1 MFGELTPIPQQAQPI
16 LQLWRDW
23 SDFCT
28 SLEHQ
33 GKDKFST
40 CKKESG
46 NVTLKTVCCDASEH
60 LREQYENFENV
71 IAFSAT
77 LKPFDYYC
85 QLSGFDKDAMKLF
98 EAPSPFPIENRKL
111 LIIPQ
116 VSTKYKD
123 RDRNYQKICATIE
136 RITALKHANYLL
148 FFPSFDFLEQVSSR
162 LSPPGF
168 KPLIQKRSMTTQ
180 EIDAYLEELRN
191 SEGNLLFAVQGG
203 VFSEG
208 VDFRGSMA
216 SGAFIVG
223 PGLPSYDLERE
234 LLREYYE
241 KEYGNG
247 FDYAYTYPAMTKV
260 IQSAGR
266 VVRSPSDCG
275 LIVLLDGRF
284 LIPSYAQS
292 MPIDWYNESPSEL
305 VSTSILDD
313 VSKFWQGHS
322 GATN

>member
-1 MFGELTPIPQQAQPI
+1 MDQHDARGRDGDLGRRRRRGHQPDRRAVPHADVGR
-16 LQLWRDW
+16 QR
-23 SDFCT
+23 
-28 SLEHQ
+28 
-33 GKDKFST
+33 G
-40 CKKESG
+40 G
-46 NVTLKTVCCDASEH
+46 
-60 LREQYENFENV
+60 
-71 IAFSAT
+71 
-77 LKPFDYYC
+77 P
-85 QLSGFDKDAMKLF
+85 LS
-98 EAPSPFPIENRKL
+98 PIEKL
-111 LIIPQ
+111 RRSANEQ
-116 VSTKYKD
+116 SQSVSTKYKD

-148 FFPSFDFLEQVSSR
+148 FFPSFDFLEQISSR
-162 LSPPGF
+162 LSAPGF